1 MWVAS
6 QMGHVDTEMVMKTYG
21 KWIPDNSLKLGY
33 KPLNN
38 WGAFFGEINPLG
50 PRGSNEGGKNID
62 KSTSYMVEAAGIEPA
77 SANPLPSVLHA

>member
-38 WGAFFGEINPLG
+38 WGTFFDAKNPLE
-50 PRGSNEGGKNID
+50 PRGDADTRKND
-62 KSTSYMVEAAGIEPA
+62 YKSLGYIMEAAGIEPA
-77 SANPLPSVLHA
+77 SANSPLSVLHA